1 MKYDFSLVLDIPI
14 GRRSQSFVMPPRA
27 LLVWDFDGTLA
38 PEVDDPLEARAL
50 PAAFAKPSQKL
61 PSMTPHRLAQRQAD
75 QRGAGIQQG
84 GRGKRTQ
91 PPAEVLHQRR
101 AQAKQ
106 QRRQQGQKTA
116 TQGG

>member
-1 MKYDFSLVLDIPI
+1 MLQTP
-14 GRRSQSFVMPPRA
+14 GQCHRA
-27 LLVWDFDGTLA
+27 DDGA
-38 PEVDDPLEARAL
+38 QGGHGQQARHVS
-50 PAAFAKPSQKL
+50 AAQARFTAG
-61 PSMTPHRLAQRQAD
+61 RLAQRQAD
-75 QRGAGIQQG
+75 QRGACVQQG

-91 PPAEVLHQRR
+91 PPAKVLHQRR